1 MAAKHTDSGC
11 HVEAAMCLIHSAA
24 LVSEYLYMVFDK
36 SYLPIG
42 CVDFEG
48 ITYNALE
55 ESAVSDDIVSP
66 VSLVFMLLSG
76 QLTRKVTRN
85 FRD

>member
-1 MAAKHTDSGC
+1 
-11 HVEAAMCLIHSAA
+11 
-24 LVSEYLYMVFDK
+24 MVFDK

-66 VSLVFMLLSG
+66 VSLAFMLGLRFVPFEWTTYSKSYQKLQG
-76 QLTRKVTRN
+76 LGSKCDFN
-85 FRD
+85 EG

>member
-11 HVEAAMCLIHSAA
+11 HVEAGMCLVHSAA
-24 LVSEYLYMVFDK
+24 LVSEYLYMVDDK
-36 SYLPIG
+36 GYLPIG

-48 ITYNALE
+48 ISYNALE

-66 VSLVFMLLSG
+66 VSCISDVLPHSSDDEFCC
-76 QLTRKVTRN
+76 Q
-85 FRD
+85 